1 MVIVLITTHI
11 VSHVTL
17 HLAHHMAHQFQK
29 GINAESVE
37 EQFMVDTII
46 AQIAHERKDF
56 RRRIIKL
63 DYE

>member
-11 VSHVTL
+11 VSYVTL

-29 GINAESVE
+29 GINAESAE

-56 RRRIIKL
+56 
-63 DYE
+63 

>member
-17 HLAHHMAHQFQK
+17 HLARHMAHQFQK

-56 RRRIIKL
+56 
-63 DYE
+63 